1 MKIRPEGLDDLK
13 PVDKQSLSVYRDVH
27 AAMHTTSTTPPLW
40 SALEEIRL
48 DYDLPELSEYGRDT
62 RCLLAFHQ
70 LLITPDLAPKRLV
83 VFNGPA
89 IHQPQE
95 VRTRQFH
102 LPSAPRIVIQ
112 NISAIMHTE
121 IPDAC
126 SDLELQLARQ
136 CSSVWKDAFSLTSM
150 RSRGIH
156 SILWGSISTGR
167 SFKDRP
173 IAVRR
178 LKVMGVWDGEAGWR
192 RDEVFKDMLRDL
204 KHHIFYYQ
212 HQPRREEGED
222 PLQLCVMGDWDER
235 KGLEK
240 WESYTLD
247 SSSIGDDES
256 SDDDDSSGEL
266 V

>member
-126 SDLELQLARQ
+126 TDLELQLARQ
-136 CSSVWKDAFSLTSM
+136 WSSVWKEAFSLTSR

-156 SILWGSISTGR
+156 SILRGSISAGR
-167 SFKDRP
+167 SFRDRP

-192 RDEVFKDMLRDL
+192 RDEVFEDMLRDL

-212 HQPRREEGED
+212 HQPWREEGED